1 MRYRVVGRALSLPLL
16 FTIVWGE
23 TVSEVKG
30 RISLV
35 SKRVFASASTM
46 VMVEFYLGFFFN
58 IFKLHENK
66 R

>member
-35 SKRVFASASTM
+35 SKRVFTSASTM